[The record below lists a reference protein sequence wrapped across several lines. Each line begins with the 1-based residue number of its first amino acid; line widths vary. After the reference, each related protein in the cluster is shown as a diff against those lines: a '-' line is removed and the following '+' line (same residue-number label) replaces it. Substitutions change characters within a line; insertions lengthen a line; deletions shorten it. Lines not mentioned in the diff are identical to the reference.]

1 MSYYDVLFAVILR
14 IPSENGCDIYEHIHD
29 HSKSLGNLI
38 QEDYEDVGVYPLGM
52 EIVEDDMKVRI
63 LNHLEMNDEF
73 PEGEL

>member
-1 MSYYDVLFAVILR
+1 MNCYDVLFAVILR

-52 EIVEDDMKVRI
+52 EIVQDDMKVRI
-63 LNHLEMNDEF
+63 LNRLEINNET
-73 PEGEL
+73 PEED